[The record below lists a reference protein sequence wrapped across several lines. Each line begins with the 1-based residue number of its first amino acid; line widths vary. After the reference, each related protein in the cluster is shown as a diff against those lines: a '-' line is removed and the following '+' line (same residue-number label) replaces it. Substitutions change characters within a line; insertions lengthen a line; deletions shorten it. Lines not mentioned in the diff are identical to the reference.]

1 MVSPATEDGTVDRV
15 VLPGGTRLV
24 SEAVAGARSA
34 SVAVWVGVGA
44 RDEPAEIAGVS
55 HFLEHLLF
63 KGTARRDARSTAVA
77 VEAVGGDLNAY
88 TAKEHTVFHLRV
100 PTSGL
105 ATGLD
110 VLAEQLV
117 EPLLAPADVVSERS
131 VILEELAAYDD
142 APEDVVDRL
151 VWERL
156 FPGSPLG
163 GEVIGTA
170 ETVKAMSP
178 EAVRGFFEQWYQPA
192 NLVIAAAGGFDAA
205 ELARFAAMVDAARA
219 PGNAPARALPSG
231 SGATN
236 PVVKRRR
243 TEQGHLAFG
252 WRTGGFLDADRG
264 VRDVLEQ
271 VLGGGPASRLF
282 QEVRERRGLAYS
294 VYASGSEFCDSGAQV
309 IYAGVTPGR
318 AAEATKVIRGIVE
331 DLAADGV
338 TDEELHTA
346 KGYLTGSYWLGL
358 EDYPSR
364 MTRLAWWESV
374 TGHIPPPDT
383 YPEMVSAVTGA
394 DVARVAAQILSV
406 TPVTAA
412 VGPFRKSDVA
422 W

>member
-1 MVSPATEDGTVDRV
+1 M
-15 VLPGGTRLV
+15 

-105 ATGLD
+105 ATGLE

-117 EPLLAPADVVSERS
+117 EPLLAPDDVVSERS

-178 EAVRGFFEQWYQPA
+178 DAVRGFFEQWYRPA
-192 NLVIAAAGGFDAA
+192 NMVIAAAGGFDAD
-205 ELARFAAMVDAARA
+205 ELARFAARVDSARA
-219 PGNAPARALPSG
+219 RGEAPPRSAPPGSG
-231 SGATN
+231 SSD

-243 TEQGHLAFG
+243 TEQAHLAFG
-252 WRTGGFLDADRG
+252 WRTGGYLDADRG

-294 VYASGSEFCDSGAQV
+294 VYASGSEFSDSGAQV
-309 IYAGVTPGR
+309 IYAGVAPGR

-338 TDEELHTA
+338 TEEELQTA

-374 TGHIPPPDT
+374 AGHIPPPDT
-383 YPEMVSAVTGA
+383 YPEMIRAVTGA
-394 DVARVAAQILSV
+394 DVARVAAEVLSV
-406 TPVTAA
+406 PPVTAA